1 MYRMHMSAL
10 TAMILALGFA
20 ACAPTPR
27 TPEAGRHVELMLLGF
42 NDFHG
47 ALEQPREGPGG
58 AAYLAAHLRH
68 ERSRSVHTV
77 TVSAGDL
84 IGATPL
90 IASLFHDEPVVE
102 AADLMGLDFNA
113 VGNHEFDDGKDELLR
128 MQHGGPR
135 PDGSGHFTGA
145 RFRFLA
151 ANVVVEATGETLF
164 PAWAVR
170 RYGGVPV
177 GFIGLTLTG
186 TPALVTASGVAGL
199 RFLDEVRAI
208 NAAVRELRGQ
218 GVEAIVVLIHQ
229 GGYPAE
235 GGEDDCNDFGGAIV
249 DIVAGTDP
257 AVDLFVTGHTHRHYL
272 CRLDGRPV
280 TSAGSTGRWYTRIDA
295 RLDRESG
302 DLEVT
307 GFDNVPVTADIEP
320 AADVLALVEGYRA
333 LVAGPASRV
342 VGRITADLTRDT
354 DDGGVSAL
362 GAFIAD
368 AQLAASA
375 DAGAELALMNAGGI
389 RGDLRFAPADERRPG
404 EVTYSDI
411 FRVHPF
417 GNHLVTMTLTG
428 RQLHTLLEQQWID
441 QAALNVLMPS
451 AGFSY
456 AWRESAPPGA
466 RVDPSSLNL
475 HGRPIE
481 PDAPYRVTVNSFL
494 AGGGDGFTVLRKGTE
509 RYNGVADVDALEQY
523 LARMSP
529 VSPPEAGRVLVLP

>member
-1 MYRMHMSAL
+1 MYRMRMSAL
-10 TAMILALGFA
+10 TALVLALA

-27 TPEAGRHVELMLLGF
+27 TTDAGRYVELTLLGF

-47 ALEQPREGPGG
+47 ALEQPRGGPGG
-58 AAYLAAHLRH
+58 AAYLAAHLRQ

-90 IASLFHDEPVVE
+90 IASLFHDEPVIEV
-102 AADLMGLDFNA
+102 ADLIGLEFHA
-113 VGNHEFDDGKDELLR
+113 VGNHEFDDGKNELLR

-135 PDGSGHFTGA
+135 PDGRGDFAGA

-177 GFIGLTLTG
+177 GFIGLTLAG

-199 RFLDEVRAI
+199 RFLDEVHAI
-208 NAAVRELRGQ
+208 NQAVQELRGQ
-218 GVEAIVVLIHQ
+218 GVEAIVVLIHE

-235 GGEDDCNDFGGAIV
+235 GGEDDCNDFKGAIV

-295 RLDRESG
+295 RLERESG

-320 AADVLALVEGYRA
+320 AADVLALVDRYRA
-333 LVAGPASRV
+333 LVEGPAGRV
-342 VGRITADLTRDT
+342 VGRITGDLTRET

-368 AQLAASA
+368 VQLAASA
-375 DAGAELALMNAGGI
+375 AAGAELALMNAGGM
-389 RGDLRFAPADERRPG
+389 RGDLEFAPADGRRPG
-404 EVTYSDI
+404 EVTYGDI

-466 RVDPSSLNL
+466 RVDPSSIRL
-475 HGRPIE
+475 HGRPVE
-481 PDAPYRVTVNSFL
+481 PDASYRVTVNSFL
-494 AGGGDGFTVLRKGTE
+494 AGGGDGFTVLREGTE
-509 RYNGVADVDALEQY
+509 RHNGIADVDALEQY

-529 VSPPEAGRVLVLP
+529 VSPPDAGRVVVQP